1 MGREAAAKI
10 DAALRAGP
18 LNLKD
23 RFGRPV
29 AEGNSYTY
37 MPALPQVYQVERIT
51 PVLDRPDLPAGMFR
65 VEMTSRAVLI
75 MANGGRA
82 DEIALCYLRVAEP
95 TPPPA
100 PPTESPDHPTDQP
113 QPTANSEA
121 PDGQD

>member
-1 MGREAAAKI
+1 MGREADAAARI
-10 DAALRAGP
+10 EAALRAGP
-18 LNLKD
+18 TNLKD

-37 MPALPQVYQVERIT
+37 MPALPQVYTVERIT

-82 DEIALCYLRVAEP
+82 DEIALCYVRSVPEVPDA
-95 TPPPA
+95 PA
-100 PPTESPDHPTDQP
+100 PDSASASSST
-113 QPTANSEA
+113 QPTSSEA